1 MRLHNETNYDI
12 RILQQ
17 KIIGNLQA
25 VDRLCREHHLRYYP
39 AHCPLARVA
48 ATAL

>member
-17 KIIGNLQA
+17 KNIGDLQA
-25 VDRLCREHHLRYYP
+25 VDRLCREQTTIEEI
-39 AHCPLARVA
+39 V
-48 ATAL
+48 

>member
-12 RILQQ
+12 RPLQQ

-25 VDRLCREHHLRYYP
+25 VDRLCREQTTIEEI
-39 AHCPLARVA
+39 V
-48 ATAL
+48 